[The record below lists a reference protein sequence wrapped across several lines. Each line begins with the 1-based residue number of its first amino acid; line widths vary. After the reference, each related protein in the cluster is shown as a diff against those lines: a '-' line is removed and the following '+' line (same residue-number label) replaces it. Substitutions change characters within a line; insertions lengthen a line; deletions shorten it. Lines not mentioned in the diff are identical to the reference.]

1 MLNVIHSYCFK
12 MKLTVSSLLIIKILK
27 FEKFFKTQF
36 LKNPNRKLKPQNLI
50 LKSFKNKELSFE
62 WRMSTYI
69 QEALHIHVHTSKAT
83 LNCATAE
90 SIRFMDIAYKPWK
103 EKVT

>member
-1 MLNVIHSYCFK
+1 MLNIIHSYCFK
-12 MKLTVSSLLIIKILK
+12 MKLTVSSQLIVKILK
-27 FEKFFKTQF
+27 FEKFFKA
-36 LKNPNRKLKPQNLI
+36 LKNPKRKLKPQNLI
-50 LKSFKNKELSFE
+50 LKSFKNKELSFK

-90 SIRFMDIAYKPWK
+90 SIRFMDIAYKP
-103 EKVT
+103 

>member
-1 MLNVIHSYCFK
+1 MLNIIHSYCFK
-12 MKLTVSSLLIIKILK
+12 MKLTVSSQLIVKILK
-27 FEKFFKTQF
+27 FEKFFKT
-36 LKNPNRKLKPQNLI
+36 LKNLKRKLKPQNLI
-50 LKSFKNKELSFE
+50 LKSFKNKELSFK

-90 SIRFMDIAYKPWK
+90 SIRFMDIAYKP
-103 EKVT
+103 